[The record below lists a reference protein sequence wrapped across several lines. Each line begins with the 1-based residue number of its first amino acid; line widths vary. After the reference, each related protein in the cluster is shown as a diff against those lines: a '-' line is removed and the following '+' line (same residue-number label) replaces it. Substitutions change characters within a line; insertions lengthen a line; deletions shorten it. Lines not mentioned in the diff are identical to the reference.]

1 MKGREMLRDIYA
13 VGSGKTLEASRT
25 SSFNFS
31 FEQKAGFPVPN
42 FVSPGAQRRKDF
54 NPLRRRV
61 FHSLSHRAR
70 A

>member
-13 VGSGKTLEASRT
+13 EGSGKTLEASRT

-42 FVSPGAQRRKDF
+42 FVPPGAQIRLPSPF
-54 NPLRRRV
+54 TSGVEFLFAN
-61 FHSLSHRAR
+61 
-70 A
+70 